1 MRKQL
6 LWIVL
11 WASGLLLVA
20 CGDGGNAPSSDSS
33 LSNQTVPTV
42 TQQNSSAGNVTNMSE
57 NSSKQIRA
65 VTANLPA
72 PPKLSNSRP
81 APDFDNTVWIN
92 SAPLALE
99 NLKGK
104 VTIVEFWTFGC
115 YNCRNVQP
123 ALKRWYNDYKQYGF
137 EIVAFHAP
145 EFEYEKKLANVQ
157 EAVAKEGLKYPV
169 AIDNDFKTWGK
180 YRVNAWPT
188 MFLLDKENRIRYTHI
203 GEGRYEEIEAAIV
216 ALLNEK

>member
-6 LWIVL
+6 LWVVL

-20 CGDGGNAPSSDSS
+20 CGDGGNVPSPSSG
-33 LSNQTVPTV
+33 SNNPNVPTV
-42 TQQNSSAGNVTNMSE
+42 TRQDSSVENVSNMNE
-57 NSSKQIRA
+57 NNLNQVKPA
-65 VTANLPA
+65 TTNLPA
-72 PPKLSNSRP
+72 PPKLSNARP
-81 APDFDNTVWIN
+81 APDFDNTAWIN

-104 VTIVEFWTFGC
+104 VKIVEFWTFGC

-145 EFEYEKKLANVQ
+145 EFDYEKKLENVQ
-157 EAVAKEGLKYPV
+157 DAVAKEGLKYPV

-216 ALLNEK
+216 TLLNEK